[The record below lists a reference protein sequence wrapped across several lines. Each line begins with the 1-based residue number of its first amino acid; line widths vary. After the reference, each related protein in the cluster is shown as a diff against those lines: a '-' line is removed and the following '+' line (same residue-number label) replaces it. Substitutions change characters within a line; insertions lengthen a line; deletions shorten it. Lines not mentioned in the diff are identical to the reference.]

1 MKKSKFSEEQIV
13 RTLTEVEAGAKV
25 AETCRKHGIGEPACY
40 VWKNKYAG
48 MEVSQLRHLKDVE
61 AELGRLKRMYADLA
75 LEHHAL
81 KDVLAK
87 RLSLARRLELSLAM

>member
-13 RTLTEVEAGAKV
+13 LILKEVEVGAKV
-25 AETCRKHGIGEPACY
+25 AETWRKHDISEPTYY

-48 MEVSQLRHLKDVE
+48 MDVSQLRHLKDVE
-61 AELGRLKRMYADLA
+61 AELGRLKQMYAEPA

-81 KDVLAK
+81 KDVLS
-87 RLSLARRLELSLAM
+87 RNG